1 MKEAFKSIAK
11 KFGFASFGWYIIGCL
26 ILGFSG
32 RSFTSDLVYFTAV
45 FLWAHL
51 NLFFLMML
59 MKTLFQFIKAE
70 SADERNA
77 LRFGILIWGSLKVSC
92 LLFGV
97 VFLWAGSDITGLALV
112 LGVSSLL
119 VVPLVGGLL
128 WK

>member
-1 MKEAFKSIAK
+1 MKAVFK
-11 KFGFASFGWYIIGCL
+11 KFGMASLGWYLVGSL
-26 ILGFSG
+26 ILGFSS
-32 RSFTSDLVYFTAV
+32 RSFTVSWVYFTAV

-51 NLFFLMML
+51 NLIFLMML
-59 MKTLFQFIKAE
+59 MKSLFQFIKTE
-70 SADERNA
+70 LSEERNR
-77 LRFGILIWGSLKVSC
+77 LRYTVLFWGTLKVSC